1 MNMTEKIT
9 DGSLLTAE
17 DVEGYLRR
25 NPDFFLGRP
34 ELLAEI
40 SIPHRPGEAVSLVE
54 KQVRVLREQ
63 NEQARKRL
71 HELIEIAKLN
81 EDLAHRMHHLVLTLI
96 DAASPGEIFKTL
108 YENLK
113 RNFRAEQVAVRLF
126 AQPAGTGIA
135 AMAEF
140 VGKQAGEAALFE
152 SLIEKRL
159 PVVGVPALEQ
169 QAFLFGPEGADIA
182 SVVLVPLR
190 GGDWGGVMAIGSRDP
205 DRFQQGMGVE
215 LLANMGEVLSFILK
229 PWIAVEP
236 G

>member
-9 DGSLLTAE
+9 DGSSLTAE
-17 DVEGYLRR
+17 DIENYLRK

-34 ELLAEI
+34 ELLAEL
-40 SIPHRPGEAVSLVE
+40 SIPHRSGEAVSLVE
-54 KQVRVLREQ
+54 KQVKVLREQ

-81 EDLAHRMHHLVLTLI
+81 EDLAHRMHHLALTLI
-96 DAASPGEIFKTL
+96 DAAGPEEIFKTL

-113 RNFRAEQVAVRLF
+113 RNFRAEKVAVRLF
-126 AQPAGTGIA
+126 AQAAGTELP

-140 VGKQAGEAALFE
+140 VGEQAGEAGLFE
-152 SLIEKRL
+152 ALIEKRL
-159 PVVGVPALEQ
+159 PTVGVPALEQ
-169 QAFLFGPEGADIA
+169 QAFLFGPDGAEIS

-190 GGDWGGVMAIGSRDP
+190 GGDWGGVLAIGSRDP
-205 DRFQQGMGVE
+205 DRFQKGMGVE

-229 PWIAVEP
+229 PWIAA
-236 G
+236 